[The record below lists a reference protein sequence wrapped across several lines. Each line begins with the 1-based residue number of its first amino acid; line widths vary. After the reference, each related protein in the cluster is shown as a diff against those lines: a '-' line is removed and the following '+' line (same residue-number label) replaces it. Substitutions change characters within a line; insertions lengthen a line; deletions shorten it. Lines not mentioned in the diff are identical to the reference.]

1 MKKNYTLLR
10 NLFAFLLVFASFS
23 SLKASHMEGAD
34 FRFRCLG
41 GNQYEITLSF
51 YRDCAG
57 IDSDL
62 SSFINIASASC
73 GQNLS
78 MTANRISVVEVSPLC
93 ASQLPQSSCN
103 GGTLP
108 GVQLVTY
115 VGTITLPMAC
125 NDWIVSYS
133 SCCRNSSIT
142 NISNPGSANMYVEGR
157 INNLTVSCN
166 NSPDFTTP
174 PVPYICSGVP
184 FSYNHGVVDPEGDS
198 LRYTMIAP
206 LNAAGTPLIYNA
218 GYTIN
223 NPMNMTGVLTFDP
236 ATGQMT
242 FTPNGPQIVA
252 VAVRVDEY
260 RNGVL
265 IGSVVRDM
273 QIVVINCSNN
283 PPVANT
289 PTAVSGATLNGNTF
303 STCPGRNVSF
313 NITATDLNATDILTA
328 VSTITANLPGAIVTT
343 TGSNPINLSVNWTVP
358 AVPLS
363 SYNFTIT
370 FQDNAC
376 PIRGTQTVGYLILT
390 GPQIPITASNNS
402 VCPGTPVTLTASTAT
417 NYLWSTGQTTQ
428 SITVTPMAQTVYTV
442 NGQVLGCNAAGS
454 VTITMAS
461 SLPLAINANPG
472 TSICAGQSVTLT
484 AAAATNYSWSTGA
497 TTQSITVSPSTTTA
511 YNVNGSIGTCPA
523 SGTIT
528 ITTGS
533 VSGSG
538 VTVCQGG
545 SGTISSSSLC
555 PIIPGASV
563 AQGATF
569 NSGTLTTTDPTWDR
583 TYTTCTQYGSNAFY
597 YDVLSFTVSTAGV
610 YTFDGCFPTIDA
622 YGQLFQNAFDPAAP
636 CANAANFITGNDDG
650 SITCGA
656 DPLLTANLV
665 PGVTYYLISTTYSP
679 GSTDSYSWTY
689 TGPAGA
695 TITPGLPGTIQWYT
709 AASGGTAI
717 GTGSPFNPVGVAGS
731 GLANTNTIGTTTY
744 YVACSG
750 APSCRAAVNF
760 SVIAGINANIV
771 GTNAICSG
779 QSTTLT
785 ASGGGNYL
793 WSTGATTAAITVS
806 PTATTTYTATVSQG
820 SCVNLVSRTVTV
832 TTTPV
837 PNPTALPAGICAGQS
852 STITASGGGTYV
864 WNNGATTSSITVS
877 PAATRTFSVT
887 VNNGGCIGTGSVV
900 LTVSPTGLPV
910 INCPSNITLTCT
922 SVATF
927 TAPSASDPCS
937 PPVCTNSPLSTI
949 RANFNTNGAAITGA
963 IPSPYNFTLDM
974 GATSNYISDGGAD
987 MYDGGNYISTNLGA
1001 NLPYTNGVVTANA
1014 AFGTGGQY
1022 FTQLINNMFVMAA
1035 DVNGITSLSITGDN
1049 GADGSGVV
1057 NGFTY
1062 TVTVGC
1068 RSYNVFV
1075 KRVNGAGDPSI
1086 NQIFIVPNGT
1096 GASHTFDPSTNNS
1109 LHTLTGLAGV
1119 TRIYYL
1125 LVAGNAGYAYTNAEI
1140 QTMVQN
1146 FLTQVSASTLATPS
1160 LTVTQ
1165 TAGLP
1170 SGSTFPV
1177 GTSTVTYSATGG
1189 GGTSSCSFTITRLPG
1204 GPTIACPSNI
1214 NLQACSPVATFAT
1227 PTATDACTPPCAN
1240 APLSSILTNFNTNG
1254 ASITGT
1260 IPSPYNF
1267 TLDMGA
1273 TATYIS
1279 DGGSDMYDGG
1289 NYLNTNIASNIAY
1302 TGGVVTP
1309 STAFGTGGQY
1319 FTTLI
1324 NNMFVMAADVNG
1336 ITSFSI
1342 TGDNGADGSGV
1353 ANGFTYS
1360 VTVGCQSYNV
1370 FVKTVSGAFDP
1381 SINQIIIV
1389 PNGSGAS
1396 QTFDT
1401 YTNNSLHTVTGL
1413 AAVTRIY
1420 YLLVGGNGGY
1430 AYSNAE
1436 IQTIVQNFLTQVNA
1450 AVAMPITVTQTAGL
1464 VSGSSFPVG
1473 TTVVTFQ
1480 ASSPGG
1486 TASCSF
1492 NVTVAPAITVNAGI
1506 DQSVCSSALPV
1517 SVSGTVANATGGV
1530 WTTSGTGTFANANA
1544 LSTTYSPSAADIT
1557 AGIVTLRLTST
1568 GNGVCPAVFD
1578 ELIVNLTPASVAPA
1592 LTGVSGSICPN
1603 TTVTLTA
1610 TGGSGGLNTSWYTG
1624 PNGTG
1629 TLLGT
1634 GTTYTFSPT
1643 ASTTV
1648 YARRDGGSCP
1658 ASPDASKA
1666 IVVKNFIYANNGMST
1681 STYCTD
1687 NAGWHHF
1694 YIGDDIILS
1703 VQGNLG
1709 TAGTVTATI
1718 RDNNA
1723 YYLDPAN
1730 NVTCIGEVQ
1739 FEMERNWNIQYTGTL
1754 SGTYNVRYY
1763 FQPVE
1768 RTTVINAAAAWI
1780 TANPACGYV
1789 YKYNPGAQGW
1799 FWFKNQGSPYSAP
1812 DYDDDPTFLM
1822 LTSAG
1827 TGTTPNGINWST
1839 MGGLTNFSGGTGA
1852 VILIPT
1858 VLLSVD
1864 YKYFTGEIRG
1874 TTDHLLW
1881 ATASETDNDYFDVEY
1896 STDGTN
1902 FEKIGQVNAI
1912 GNSTE
1917 ATPYEFTHQHPRIGL
1932 NYYRLR
1938 QVDVNGN
1945 ASYSNVVVLEHK
1957 ASEISNNFFPN
1968 PTNDVVNY
1976 QFSSA
1981 VNESVKVEVLDVLG
1995 RVLRQTEHQAMSGLN
2010 NIAIDLSPYL
2020 SGTYI
2025 IRVTH
2030 IGSQSTIVRAVSKI
2044 SK

>member
-1 MKKNYTLLR
+1 
-10 NLFAFLLVFASFS
+10 
-23 SLKASHMEGAD
+23 MEGAD

-57 IDSDL
+57 IDSDF
-62 SSFINIASASC
+62 SSFINISSASC

-78 MTANRISVVEVSPLC
+78 LTANRISITEASPLC
-93 ASQLPQSSCN
+93 ASQLPQSTCN

-133 SCCRNSSIT
+133 SCCRNSTIS
-142 NISNPGSANMYVEGR
+142 NISNPGGANMYVEGR

-198 LRYTMIAP
+198 LRYTMITP
-206 LNAAGTPLIYNA
+206 LNAAGTPLTYNA
-218 GYTIN
+218 GYTVT
-223 NPMNMTGVLTFDP
+223 NPMNMVGALIFDP

-265 IGSVVRDM
+265 IGSVIRDM

-283 PPVANT
+283 PPVANA

-313 NITATDLNATDILTA
+313 NISASDLNATDILTA
-328 VSTITANLPGAIVTT
+328 VNTITSNLPGAIVTT

-363 SYNFTIT
+363 AYNFSVT

-402 VCPGTPVTLTASTAT
+402 VCPGTPVILTASTAS

-442 NGQVLGCNAAGS
+442 NGQVLGCNAAGA

-461 SLPLAINANPG
+461 SLPLSINANPG
-472 TSICAGQSVTLT
+472 TNICAGQSVTLT
-484 AAAATNYSWSTGA
+484 AGAATNYSWSTGA
-497 TTQSITVSPSTTTA
+497 TTQSITVSPGSTTA
-511 YNVNGSIGTCPA
+511 YTVNGSIGTCPA

-545 SGTISSSSLC
+545 SGTISSNSVC
-555 PIIPGASV
+555 PIVPGSTV

-583 TYTTCTQYGSNAFY
+583 TYTTCFQYGSNSFY
-597 YDVLSFTVSTAGV
+597 YDVFTFTVSTAGS
-610 YTFDGCFPTIDA
+610 YTFTGCFPVIDA
-622 YGQLFQNAFDPAAP
+622 YGQLFQNGFNPAAP
-636 CANAANFITGNDDG
+636 CALPANFVTGDDDG
-650 SITCGA
+650 AFACSA

-679 GSTDSYSWTY
+679 GATDSYSWTF

-695 TITPGLPGTIQWYT
+695 TLTPGVPGTIQWYT
-709 AASGGTAI
+709 TAAGGAPI
-717 GTGSPFNPVGVAGS
+717 GTGSPFNPVGVTGS
-731 GLANTNTIGTTTY
+731 GLANTNTVGTTTY
-744 YVACSG
+744 YVACSS

-760 SVIAGINANIV
+760 TVIAGINANIT
-771 GTNAICSG
+771 GTNTLCSG

-806 PTATTTYTATVSQG
+806 PTATTTYTVTVSQG
-820 SCVNLVSRTVTV
+820 SCVNIVSRTVTV

-837 PNPTALPAGICAGQS
+837 PNPTAVPAGICAGQS
-852 STITASGGGTYV
+852 TTITASGGGTYS
-864 WNNGATTSSITVS
+864 WSNGATTSSITVS
-877 PAATRTFSVT
+877 PASTRTYSVT
-887 VNNGGCIGTGSVV
+887 VNNSGCIGTGSITV
-900 LTVSPTGLPV
+900 TVSASGLPV

-927 TAPSASDPCS
+927 TAPSANDPCS
-937 PPVCTNSPLSTI
+937 PPVCTNSALSTI
-949 RANFNTNGAAITGA
+949 RANFNTNGTAITST
-963 IPSPYNFTLDM
+963 IPNPYNFTLD
-974 GATSNYISDGGAD
+974 GGTTGTNILDGGND
-987 MYDGGNYISTNLGA
+987 MYDGGNIMNTNLA
-1001 NLPYTNGVVTANA
+1001 TNIPYTNGVVTANP

-1022 FTQLINNMFVMAA
+1022 FTQLINNMFVMVA
-1035 DVNGITSLSITGDN
+1035 DINGLSTFSITGNN
-1049 GADGSGVV
+1049 GADGSGVA

-1075 KRVNGAGDPSI
+1075 KRVSGAFDPSI

-1096 GASHTFDPSTNNS
+1096 GASHTFDTYTDNS
-1109 LHTLTGLAGV
+1109 LHTLSGLAGV
-1119 TRIYYL
+1119 TRLYYL
-1125 LVAGNAGYAYTNAEI
+1125 LVAGSNGYAYTNAEI
-1140 QTMVQN
+1140 QTIVQN

-1227 PTATDACTPPCAN
+1227 PTATDACNPPCAN
-1240 APLSSILTNFNTNG
+1240 SPLSTILTNYNTNG
-1254 ASITGT
+1254 AAITGA

-1267 TLDMGA
+1267 TLDMGP

-1279 DGGSDMYDGG
+1279 DGGNDMYDGG
-1289 NYLNTNIASNIAY
+1289 NYLNTNIASNIPY
-1302 TGGVVTP
+1302 TGGVVT
-1309 STAFGTGGQY
+1309 SNTAFGTGGQY

-1342 TGDNGADGSGV
+1342 TGDNGADGSGI
-1353 ANGFTYS
+1353 ANGFTYT

-1413 AAVTRIY
+1413 AGVTRIY
-1420 YLLVGGNGGY
+1420 YLLVGGSGGY
-1430 AYSNAE
+1430 AYTNAQ
-1436 IQTIVQNFLTQVNA
+1436 IQAIVQNFLTQVNA
-1450 AVAMPITVTQTAGL
+1450 AVATPITVTQTAGL
-1464 VSGSSFPVG
+1464 ASGSSFPVG
-1473 TTVVTFQ
+1473 TTVVTYQ
-1480 ASSPGG
+1480 ATSPGG
-1486 TASCSF
+1486 TTTCSF
-1492 NVTVAPAITVNAGI
+1492 NVTVAPAITVNAGL
-1506 DQSVCSSALPV
+1506 DQSVCATALPV
-1517 SVSGTVANATGGV
+1517 AVSGTVNNATGGV

-1557 AGIVTLRLTST
+1557 AGTVTLRLTST

-1578 ELIVNLTPASVAPA
+1578 LLVVNLTPAAVAPT

-1629 TLLGT
+1629 TFLGT
-1634 GTTYTFSPT
+1634 GTTYTLSPT

-1658 ASPDASKA
+1658 ASADGSKA
-1666 IVVKNFIYANNGMST
+1666 IVVKTYIYATNGMST
-1681 STYCTD
+1681 NTYCTD

-1694 YIGDDIILS
+1694 YVGDDIILS

-1730 NVTCIGEVQ
+1730 SVTCIGEVQ

-1768 RTTVINAAAAWI
+1768 RTAVINAAAAWI
-1780 TANPACGYV
+1780 TANPACGYT
-1789 YKYNPGAQGW
+1789 YKYNSGAQGW

-1874 TTDHLLW
+1874 TTDHLIW

-1902 FEKIGQVNAI
+1902 FEKIGQVDAI

-1917 ATPYEFTHQHPRIGL
+1917 TTPYEFTHQHPRIGL

-2030 IGSQSTIVRAVSKI
+2030 LGSQSTIVRAVSKI